1 MKVKLKTNGFRRI
14 IGTFL
19 VLTLLISSVSTT
31 QNASAAGNDVLPYG
45 EYSIGSFTFTDTN
58 LTPVKTVGSS
68 GMLKFGVN
76 WRVAKD
82 DKGIGEIKLTV
93 KVKNADTGQVLSS
106 MVVKRENT
114 DDGYYVYDETPA
126 IYVTQGTRLR
136 IWFDA
141 SSVGK
146 SNGYYRR
153 AYIQYF
159 GSVIY

>member
-1 MKVKLKTNGFRRI
+1 MKEKIKAKGLRRI
-14 IGTFL
+14 VGAFL
-19 VLTLLISSVSTT
+19 VLAMLVSSVSAVNT
-31 QNASAAGNDVLPYG
+31 ASAAGNDILPYG

-58 LTPVKTVGSS
+58 QTPVKTVGAS

-93 KVKNADTGQVLSS
+93 KVKNANTGQVLSS

-126 IYVTQGTRLR
+126 IYVTKGTKLK